1 MSLIGGRLD
10 GPGVRLAGRDG
21 NYEHLV
27 EVCGAGAGSAGTRA
41 CR

>member
-1 MSLIGGRLD
+1 LN

-21 NYEHLV
+21 DCEHLV
-27 EVCGAGAGSAGTRA
+27 EVCGAGAGSAGSHA